1 MDVGNVAQVAFA
13 LAFVVVL
20 VIGLGFALR
29 RINGARLRAGG
40 DIEVVA
46 STFLGPKERIV
57 LLKVQDRRVLVG
69 ISAQTMTALG
79 EFPDRDERPGGFEAV
94 LQEASR

>member
-1 MDVGNVAQVAFA
+1 MDVGNVAQVALA
-13 LAFVVVL
+13 LAFIVVL
-20 VIGLGFALR
+20 VIGLGFAMR
-29 RINGARLRAGG
+29 RINGARLRSGG

-69 ISAQTMTALG
+69 ISAQSMTALG
-79 EFPDRDERPGGFEAV
+79 EFPDTDGNHKGFDAV
-94 LQEASR
+94 LKEASR

>member
-1 MDVGNVAQVAFA
+1 MDVGNLAQVALA
-13 LAFVVVL
+13 LAFIVVL
-20 VIGLGFALR
+20 VIGLGFAMR

-79 EFPDRDERPGGFEAV
+79 EFPDRNDDGKGFAAV